1 MKTEDILEYL
11 DFINLKKYQERFKE
25 NEIDGDMMKK
35 MDEETLKE
43 DLGIASRLE
52 RNKIITKFPGYLE
65 NKLKQ
70 KAAN

>member
-25 NEIDGDMMKK
+25 NDIDGDLMKE
-35 MDEETLKE
+35 MDEETLE
-43 DLGIASRLE
+43 ELGITSKLE
-52 RNKIITKFPGYLE
+52 RKKIISKFPGYLE

-70 KAAN
+70 KATN